1 LQTRQCDVYCPQPL
15 ASKRQ
20 RQRERQE
27 KRERERKR
35 KTPERERVEKK
46 GRERDTG
53 DCGFLPM
60 FYDFLAFAQV
70 TPVTRN

>member
-1 LQTRQCDVYCPQPL
+1 MYTARSLLRPRDRD
-15 ASKRQ
+15 K
-20 RQRERQE
+20 ERDR

-35 KTPERERVEKK
+35 KAPEREREKKK
-46 GRERDTG
+46 GRERDRG
-53 DCGFLPM
+53 DCGYMPM

>member
-1 LQTRQCDVYCPQPL
+1 LPA
-15 ASKRQ
+15 ASCVQETETKRETGKE
-20 RQRERQE
+20 RERE
-27 KRERERKR
+27 KEKNTRERERVK
-35 KTPERERVEKK
+35 KK

>member
-1 LQTRQCDVYCPQPL
+1 MYIARSLLRPRDRD
-15 ASKRQ
+15 K
-20 RQRERQE
+20 ERDR
-27 KRERERKR
+27 KRETERKR
-35 KTPERERVEKK
+35 KTPERERVKK
-46 GRERDTG
+46 KERERDTG

>member
-1 LQTRQCDVYCPQPL
+1 MYIARSLLRPRDRD
-15 ASKRQ
+15 K
-20 RQRERQE
+20 ERDR

>member
-1 LQTRQCDVYCPQPL
+1 MYIARSLLRPRDRD
-15 ASKRQ
+15 K
-20 RQRERQE
+20 ERDR
-27 KRERERKR
+27 KREREREKEKNTR
-35 KTPERERVEKK
+35 ERERVKKK